1 MSCERVARGQEEDG
15 DPHAVGAQAA
25 GHLEAVEVGQHHVED
40 DEVGRVLLGLGQG
53 LAPGH
58 GLVDGEPLV
67 AQRRRHRIDDR
78 GLVVDHQD
86 PRSVVGLH
94 LAIPPCPTGSRPDF
108 PVQCDPAVG
117 LL

>member
-1 MSCERVARGQEEDG
+1 MSCSVSRAVRKRTGTRS
-15 DPHAVGAQAA
+15 AVGAEPP

-53 LAPGH
+53 LAAGH
-58 GLVDGEPLV
+58 RLVDGEPLV
-67 AQRRRHRIDDR
+67 AQRRRHRVDDR
-78 GLVVDHQD
+78 GLVVNHQD
-86 PRSVVGLH
+86 PGSVVGLH
-94 LAIPPCPTGSRPDF
+94 WPYLPDAQGRTRGF